1 MGTNGGLPKKVYNLI
16 FFRDIELMKDIP
28 KGRKGPAAGAT
39 PLTEAEVL
47 EWSNLLV
54 SLEDTK

>member
-1 MGTNGGLPKKVYNLI
+1 
-16 FFRDIELMKDIP
+16 MKDIP